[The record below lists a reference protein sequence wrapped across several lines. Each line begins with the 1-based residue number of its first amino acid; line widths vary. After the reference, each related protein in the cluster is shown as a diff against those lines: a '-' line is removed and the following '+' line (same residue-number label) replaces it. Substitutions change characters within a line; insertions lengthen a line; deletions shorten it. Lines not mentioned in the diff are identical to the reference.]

1 MFYFTG
7 NTRGDHS
14 AIFIEPQKIGDCAN
28 PLVSVVV
35 RILRVDY
42 LYAPRSAFRFL
53 VAAAFLAAADR
64 SARGRA
70 AEAAPPIRPPR
81 SAADGGLICLGP
93 SRRAP
98 CRRRCLY

>member
-1 MFYFTG
+1 VSEG
-7 NTRGDHS
+7 SPPRGLILAAPHS
-14 AIFIEPQKIGDCAN
+14 GSGKTIVTLG
-28 PLVSVVV
+28 L
-35 RILRVDY
+35 LRALKRRGLGVAAAKAGPDY
-42 LYAPRSAFRFL
+42 ID
-53 VAAAFLAAADR
+53 AAFLAAADR

-98 CRRRCLY
+98 CRRRRPC